1 MCGMSLRC
9 APGARGRL
17 SNIGTAGALLD
28 STWDAYAVHPKLIR
42 DRKLHAKYGAGM
54 RSVMLCS
61 GNLLHTHWSLLGGS
75 LVIIKG
81 MVEILVISLASFDDA

>member
-9 APGARGRL
+9 APGERGRL

-28 STWDAYAVHPKLIR
+28 LTRDAYAVHPKLIR
-42 DRKLHAKYGAGM
+42 DRKLHAKYGVGV

-61 GNLLHTHWSLLGGS
+61 GNLLHTHSGRCS
-75 LVIIKG
+75 V
-81 MVEILVISLASFDDA
+81 V